1 MDIELLRTF
10 LEVSQSRHF
19 GRAADKLFITPAAAS
34 ARIRQLEQSLGVSLF
49 YRTRGNNQLT
59 AEGER
64 LLPHAHQL
72 LEAWEQARKDLVHQS
87 QPDRMLS
94 VGATPGLWHFRL
106 AELAGRLRRDYPD
119 LKVRAEA
126 YHPDEL
132 VERLLANQLDLALLC
147 DLPDSPALKARKIG
161 QINLTLLNA
170 QPGRSLKA
178 ALSEGYISVDW
189 GPAFTLFQARRL
201 GEQAPVLHTNLASLA
216 LEQVRRG
223 AGSAYLPAEL
233 LEADCHAVEGAPVFH
248 RTLYAVFVAEREFS
262 PGVQGALAVLSKT
275 EEDGA
280 SSGDGVER

>member
-10 LEVSQSRHF
+10 LEVSQCRHF

-64 LLPHAHQL
+64 LLPHAHHL

-87 QPDRMLS
+87 EPARALS
-94 VGATPGLWHFRL
+94 VGATPGLWYFRL
-106 AELAGRLRRDYPD
+106 ADLPDRLRRDYSE

-126 YHPDEL
+126 YHSDEL
-132 VERLLANQLDLALLC
+132 VERLLANQLDMALLC
-147 DLPDSPALKARKIG
+147 DLPDSPTLKARKIG
-161 QINLTLLNA
+161 QINLVLLNA
-170 QPGRSLKA
+170 QPGRTLKS
-178 ALSEGYISVDW
+178 ALAEGYISVDW

-223 AGSAYLPAEL
+223 AGSAYLPVEL
-233 LEADCHAVEGAPVFH
+233 AGNGCHSVEGAPAFH
-248 RTLYAVFVAEREFS
+248 RTLHAVFVAEREFS
-262 PGVQGALAVLSKT
+262 PGIQGALEVLSRA
-275 EEDGA
+275 EEGDA
-280 SSGDGVER
+280 SSGEMGD

>member
-1 MDIELLRTF
+1 MDTELLRTF
-10 LEVSQSRHF
+10 LEVSQCRHF
-19 GRAADKLFITPAAAS
+19 GRAAEKLFITPAAAS

-87 QPDRMLS
+87 EPARALS
-94 VGATPGLWHFRL
+94 MGATPGLWHFRL
-106 AELAGRLRRDYPD
+106 AYLPARLRRDYPE

-132 VERLLANQLDLALLC
+132 VERLLAGQLDMALLC
-147 DLPDSPALKARKIG
+147 DLPDSPLLKARKVG
-161 QINLTLLNA
+161 QIDLVLLNA
-170 QPGRSLKA
+170 RSGQTLKA
-178 ALSEGYISVDW
+178 ALAEGYISVDW

-201 GEQAPVLHTNLASLA
+201 GEQVPVLHTNLASLA
-216 LEQVRRG
+216 FERVRTG
-223 AGSAYLPAEL
+223 EGSAYLPAEL
-233 LEADCHAVEGAPVFH
+233 LEDGCYEVQGAPAFH

-262 PGVQGALAVLSKT
+262 PGIQGALAVLAGT
-275 EEDGA
+275 EEGGA
-280 SSGDGVER
+280 SPAGADA

>member
-64 LLPHAHQL
+64 LLPHAHHL
-72 LEAWEQARKDLVHQS
+72 LEAWEQARQDLAHQS
-87 QPDRMLS
+87 QPDRALS
-94 VGATPGLWHFRL
+94 VGATPGLWQFRL
-106 AELAGRLRRDYPD
+106 AELTGRLRRDYPE

-126 YHPDEL
+126 YHHDEL
-132 VERLLANQLDLALLC
+132 VERLLASQLDLALLC
-147 DLPDSPALKARKIG
+147 DLPDAPTLKARKIG
-161 QINLTLLNA
+161 QIDLMLVNA
-170 QPGRSLKA
+170 QPVQSLKA
-178 ALSEGYISVDW
+178 ALAQGYIAVDW

-216 LEQVRRG
+216 LEQVRLG
-223 AGSAYLPAEL
+223 VGSAYLPAEL
-233 LEADCHAVEGAPVFH
+233 LGAGCHAVEGAPVFH

-262 PGVQGALAVLSKT
+262 PGIQGALAVLSNT
-275 EEDGA
+275 EEGA
-280 SSGDGVER
+280 ASPGTGVER